1 MKEKNEV
8 VVQYK
13 NGFAEVSIGDNII
26 RVARRDETTREYL
39 CPVELVSAALGTWI
53 TLTISAVAEY
63 KKIQINEIQV
73 RINRITDESISILT
87 SFNVFIRLDGD
98 FTDREKILLFN
109 SARKCEVNKLLNGDF
124 DFNYRLIEG
133 EINQKQ

>member
-1 MKEKNEV
+1 M
-8 VVQYK
+8 
-13 NGFAEVSIGDNII
+13 
-26 RVARRDETTREYL
+26 
-39 CPVELVSAALGTWI
+39 
-53 TLTISAVAEY
+53 
-63 KKIQINEIQV
+63 
-73 RINRITDESISILT
+73 RINRITDDNISILT

-133 EINQKQ
+133 DSNQKQ

>member
-39 CPVELVSAALGTWI
+39 CPVELVSAALGT
-53 TLTISAVAEY
+53 
-63 KKIQINEIQV
+63 
-73 RINRITDESISILT
+73 
-87 SFNVFIRLDGD
+87 
-98 FTDREKILLFN
+98 
-109 SARKCEVNKLLNGDF
+109 
-124 DFNYRLIEG
+124 
-133 EINQKQ
+133 